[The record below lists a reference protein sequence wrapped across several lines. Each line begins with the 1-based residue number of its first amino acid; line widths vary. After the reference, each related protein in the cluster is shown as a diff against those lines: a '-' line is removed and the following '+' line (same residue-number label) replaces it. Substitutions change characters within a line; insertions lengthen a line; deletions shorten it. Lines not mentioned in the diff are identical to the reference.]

1 MLFLD
6 KMAIIPKGQKVAEE
20 DPKHK
25 LIADIIKNPTIFIL
39 ILVFMG
45 YVDIRTLPTSIERIG
60 VEGTENLESIKNE
73 IIYLRRDIR
82 EQIEEIKV
90 KQSAINLEI
99 EATNKRVSALEN
111 QRKL

>member
-1 MLFLD
+1 
-6 KMAIIPKGQKVAEE
+6 VAEE
-20 DPKHK
+20 DPRHK
-25 LIADIIKNPTIFIL
+25 LLSDIIKNPTIFIL

-45 YVDIRTLPTSIERIG
+45 YVDIRALPTSIERIG
-60 VEGTENLESIKNE
+60 AEGTENLESIKNE